1 MTGDRPLYLHEY
13 RPKSQL
19 VVEKHV
25 VLKPKFPA
33 IDVHGHFG
41 AIYSDLWLDEFD
53 RSDRPDLDETVEML
67 RRNGIKRV
75 VNLDG
80 FWDGFMGLTTD
91 HVIDSLRRYEDFF
104 INFVS
109 VDTDRAK
116 DSGFESYVRKHLK
129 ESREKGFRGSS
140 CSSMSASW
148 LREKMV
154 NIYPEGIYPSMTRD
168 LR

>member
-67 RRNGIKRV
+67 RRNGIKR
-75 VNLDG
+75 
-80 FWDGFMGLTTD
+80 
-91 HVIDSLRRYEDFF
+91 
-104 INFVS
+104 
-109 VDTDRAK
+109 
-116 DSGFESYVRKHLK
+116 
-129 ESREKGFRGSS
+129 
-140 CSSMSASW
+140 CQ
-148 LREKMV
+148 
-154 NIYPEGIYPSMTRD
+154 P
-168 LR
+168 